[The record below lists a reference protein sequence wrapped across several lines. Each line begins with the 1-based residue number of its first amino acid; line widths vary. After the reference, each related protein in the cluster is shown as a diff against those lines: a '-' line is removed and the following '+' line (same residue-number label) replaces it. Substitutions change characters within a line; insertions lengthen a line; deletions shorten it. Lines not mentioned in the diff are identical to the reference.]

1 MKLLLLRKEN
11 TDFSVNFFKMKLVIL
26 DGYTEN
32 PGDLSW
38 DWLSSLVDEYVVYD
52 RTDSED
58 VLERSK
64 DADIIVTNK
73 TVITGEMIENLPNL
87 KFIST
92 LSTGYNVIDIEKAR
106 EKGIPVSNIPAY
118 STDAVAQLVFALLL
132 ELTNHVAVH
141 SDSVHDGEWTSCEHF
156 CYTKTPLCELR
167 GKTFG
172 IVGFGKIGSA
182 VATIALAFGM
192 KVKAYSPNTR
202 NYDGIGTVEFTT
214 LDDVISSSDVI
225 SLHCPLTDKTNGLV
239 NMDFLKKMKK
249 NAFLINTSRGPVINE
264 ADLRKALDEGIIAGA
279 GVDVLSTEPPEAD
292 NPLLSTEK
300 CIITPHIAWAS
311 FEARNRLMGIFQ
323 ENVKGFLGGK
333 PVNVIN

>member
-1 MKLLLLRKEN
+1 MKLI
-11 TDFSVNFFKMKLVIL
+11 IL

-38 DWLSSLVDEYVVYD
+38 DWLNDLVDEYIVYD
-52 RTDSED
+52 RTLPED

-64 DADIIVTNK
+64 DADILVTNK
-73 TVITGEMIENLPNL
+73 TVLTGEMLRSLPKL

-92 LSTGYNVIDIEKAR
+92 LSTGYNVIDTEVAK
-106 EKGIPVSNIPAY
+106 ELGIPVSNIPAY

-132 ELTNHVAVH
+132 ELTNHVAIH
-141 SDSVHDGEWTSCEHF
+141 DKSVKDGEWTSCVHF

-167 GKTFG
+167 DKTFG

-182 VATIALAFGM
+182 VAQIALAFGM

-202 NYDGIGTVEFTT
+202 TYNGFGTVEFTD
-214 LDDVISSSDVI
+214 LEDVIRTSDVI
-225 SLHCPLTDKTNGLV
+225 SLHCPLTEKTNGLV
-239 NMDFLKKMKK
+239 NSDFLSKMKN

-264 ADLRKALDEGIIAGA
+264 ADLKKALDEGVIAGA
-279 GVDVLSTEPPEAD
+279 GVDVLSTEPPKAD
-292 NPLLSTEK
+292 NPLLFTDK

-311 FEARNRLMGIFQ
+311 FEARTRLMGIFKD
-323 ENVKGFLGGK
+323 NVTAFLDGK
-333 PVNVIN
+333 PINLVN